1 MRSRKERRGRREQ
14 SHEGIINEMHAA
26 EKRLNRAVPACDSV
40 IREIRVKAR
49 RGPSA
54 TTAARAVSPKR
65 HQSFPEPFTVAAH

>member
-49 RGPSA
+49 RGPRER
-54 TTAARAVSPKR
+54 TARAVSPKR